1 MKAYHDQHF
10 LTDPHAVD
18 RIADLED
25 VRGKR
30 VLEIGPGN
38 GELTRALLDR

>member
-1 MKAYHDQHF
+1 MKPLHDQHF
-10 LTDPHAVD
+10 LTDPQAVG

-38 GELTRALLDR
+38 